1 MIVLVIEVRGC
12 HDRLHSNGAPAITSA
27 EIQLEDLSRGQRAA
41 PHSKA
46 KPDKFQHIHTPGG
59 AITGPC
65 LTDAAPKAA
74 PGELFVEEPLRGGPN
89 INLSDRCGS
98 LHRWVHVH
106 ISTARDGTLGIG
118 IRANTKVVPM
128 MRLVKIICSLF
139 DARRR
144 RGGAF

>member
-1 MIVLVIEVRGC
+1 M
-12 HDRLHSNGAPAITSA
+12 
-27 EIQLEDLSRGQRAA
+27 
-41 PHSKA
+41 
-46 KPDKFQHIHTPGG
+46 
-59 AITGPC
+59 GPC
-65 LTDAAPKAA
+65 LTDAAPEAA

-106 ISTARDGTLGIG
+106 LSTARDGTLGIG

>member
-1 MIVLVIEVRGC
+1 M
-12 HDRLHSNGAPAITSA
+12 
-27 EIQLEDLSRGQRAA
+27 
-41 PHSKA
+41 
-46 KPDKFQHIHTPGG
+46 
-59 AITGPC
+59 GPC
-65 LTDAAPKAA
+65 LTDAAPEAA

-139 DARRR
+139 DARRGAPFMHKSTSSELTVPP
-144 RGGAF
+144 GGWIAIAGSE